1 MAKALIVTSLT
12 FAALLLCGGQSV
24 AQTTPEAFD
33 QLKKLEGEWTGTL
46 RLTPGEHLE
55 RLGLSAEQSLTLNYS
70 VRSGGTSLLEESSA
84 DGIEMVTVYNAQG
97 NSLLSTHYCVLANRP
112 VGTLDASVNGVLSFT
127 TDADRSGL
135 EKGRD
140 EYVSSWRINL
150 EPGNPNQFTYA
161 YTVTKPDGSQWS
173 ARSVVSRAN

>member
-12 FAALLLCGGQSV
+12 FAALLLCGGQSA

-70 VRSGGTSLLEESSA
+70 VRSGGTSLLEESSS

-112 VGTLDASVNGVLSFT
+112 VGTLDASVNGVLSCSELIRWKITSNIGVFLRFLTSLLT
-127 TDADRSGL
+127 TGMTFAVILSP
-135 EKGRD
+135 GRC
-140 EYVSSWRINL
+140 L
-150 EPGNPNQFTYA
+150 LT
-161 YTVTKPDGSQWS
+161 
-173 ARSVVSRAN
+173 